1 MVLLS
6 AQFLLQVRRQL
17 LELPPLEQLAPLHLD
32 LETDRVSGAL
42 GEVQLLMLLLVRQ
55 VVLENQRRHLDHLQ
69 QTLAVQHRLE
79 ALLHLLKL
87 VVLLQLQL
95 LQALGEASS
104 VLSPPQLH
112 FLLSAQSLLQ
122 GQGIRSVGR

>member
-1 MVLLS
+1 
-6 AQFLLQVRRQL
+6 
-17 LELPPLEQLAPLHLD
+17 
-32 LETDRVSGAL
+32 
-42 GEVQLLMLLLVRQ
+42 MLLLVRQ
-55 VVLENQRRHLDHLQ
+55 VVLGNPRRHLDHLQ

-95 LQALGEASS
+95 LQALEEASS

-112 FLLSAQSLLQ
+112 FLLSAQALL
-122 GQGIRSVGR
+122 